1 MFKHPRNSTA
11 AAVIIAFALLPGT
24 TGAQGVEDAQDA
36 RAEEREHRQRD
47 LSREVVLLREFQ
59 LRVDDYLA
67 LRSWSW
73 SRELAG
79 GEERSAGEFESES
92 GTPSEFQCLPNLTRP
107 APVIGRE
114 ERARP
119 VERFADSSAGDETGI
134 RQDRALFSRELE
146 DLFRETVGRVLP
158 PVDQA
163 RVLRVMSLFP
173 AGVPV
178 RIVSEE
184 LFRVLP
190 ALPEGLEY
198 RFREHDLLVVDLD
211 ANRVVDSIWLVIGPA
226 GS

>member
-1 MFKHPRNSTA
+1 MFKHPQNNMA
-11 AAVIIAFALLPGT
+11 AAVIVAFALLPGT
-24 TGAQGVEDAQDA
+24 TRAQGVEDGRDA
-36 RAEEREHRQRD
+36 RAEGREHRQRD

-67 LRSWSW
+67 LRSWS
-73 SRELAG
+73 RDLVG
-79 GEERSAGEFESES
+79 GEDRRAGEFESES
-92 GTPSEFQCLPNLTRP
+92 GTPSELQCLPNPARP

-114 ERARP
+114 GARP
-119 VERFADSSAGDETGI
+119 VERFVDSSAGDETGI

-158 PVDQA
+158 PIDQA
-163 RVLRVMSLFP
+163 RVLRVMPLFP
-173 AGVPV
+173 TGVPV
-178 RIVSEE
+178 RIVSED